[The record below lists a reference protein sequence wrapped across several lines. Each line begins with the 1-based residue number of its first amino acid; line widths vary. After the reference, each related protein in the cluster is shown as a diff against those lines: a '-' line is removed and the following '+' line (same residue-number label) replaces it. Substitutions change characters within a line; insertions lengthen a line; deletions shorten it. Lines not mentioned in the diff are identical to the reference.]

1 MEIKLKPEQEKFISQ
16 QIQKGKYQ
24 NPEQL
29 ISEALNLLEK
39 KLTQTDKITL
49 EELRQKIEVGREQIA
64 KGQVTDG
71 ELVFSRLQ
79 DKLRHEYGLKD

>member
-1 MEIKLKPEQEKFISQ
+1 MEIKLKPEQEQFISD
-16 QIQKGKYQ
+16 QIKKGKYQ
-24 NPEQL
+24 NAEQL

-39 KLTQTDKITL
+39 KLTKTDKITL
-49 EELRQKIEVGREQIA
+49 EELRQKIEIGREQIA

-79 DKLRHEYGLKD
+79 DKLRREYGVEN

>member
-1 MEIKLKPEQEKFISQ
+1 MEIKLKPEQEKFISH

-39 KLTQTDKITL
+39 KLNQTDKITL

-64 KGQVTDG
+64 KDRVTDG
-71 ELVFSRLQ
+71 ELVFSRVQ
-79 DKLRHEYGLKD
+79 DKLRREYGLED

>member
-1 MEIKLKPEQEKFISQ
+1 MEIKLKPEQEQFISD
-16 QIQKGKYQ
+16 QIKKGKYQ
-24 NPEQL
+24 NAEQL

-71 ELVFSRLQ
+71 ELVFSQLL
-79 DKLRHEYGLKD
+79 DKLRREYGVEN

>member
-1 MEIKLKPEQEKFISQ
+1 MEIKLKPEQEQFISD
-16 QIQKGKYQ
+16 QIKKGKYQ
-24 NPEQL
+24 NAEQL

-39 KLTQTDKITL
+39 KLTKTDKITL

-71 ELVFSRLQ
+71 ELVFSQLQ
-79 DKLRHEYGLKD
+79 DKLRREYGLED

>member
-1 MEIKLKPEQEKFISQ
+1 MEIKLKPEQEQFISD
-16 QIQKGKYQ
+16 QIKKGKYQ
-24 NPEQL
+24 NAEQL

-39 KLTQTDKITL
+39 KLTKTDKITL

-71 ELVFSRLQ
+71 ELVFSQLL
-79 DKLRHEYGLKD
+79 DKLRREYGVEN